1 MIMDEQAVI
10 SIRTNSVSLAHEAC
24 EIEGD
29 MTIQAV
35 LCRAI
40 AYEVYLRTGQDVV
53 IDAPIMRRGE
63 VR

>member
-1 MIMDEQAVI
+1 MDAQAI
-10 SIRTNSVSLAHEAC
+10 IRIRTNAVSLAHEAC

-29 MTIQAV
+29 MTIQSV

-53 IDAPIMRRGE
+53 IDAPITRRKE
-63 VR
+63 AH